1 MSAVPQTRRVNT
13 FDVYVG
19 NLPADADQRKIGK
32 LFSKYGEVHNIWI
45 NTASDGNKYGLVK
58 YYCEEDGL
66 KAIEET
72 NGMIFEG
79 GKPIHVKKAIKR
91 GGALLRK
98 EVESDGNQEK
108 EEGKPPMSFKQR
120 NPDIVPVMESSTGM
134 PNKREMEKLLVS
146 FVETPIALWGQK
158 LCPENIDE
166 LSNII
171 EQLAIIC
178 PDAPK
183 LIGKPEND
191 KIYGAQYSEDD
202 CWYRCAV
209 RYAYSSERVKVQYID
224 FGNMEEVNPSNLV
237 ELPKS
242 LTALPPC
249 ALKFVL
255 HSLWCN
261 NNHDPNALK
270 FVREMVE
277 GKEVEIYTTARLSDH
292 TGFFADI
299 YIDGVCLNEK
309 MLENN
314 LAYKKPGLEQRGL
327 KGRNQGAEGD
337 TSSNNSFKG
346 GLLNQRDGPRK
357 FETEKDEINNL
368 RWKLKN
374 LQSEYTSLS
383 NKAQENDLS
392 LQIKNLQILSSMV
405 RKLRN
410 QFPIDKDTPLDVAI
424 SLVQGCDKIEVSMSL
439 PDVINAINACKSAQD
454 DILKCSDNATLQEKI
469 ETRDNLRRDLHN
481 KLNTTIQE
489 LNKVPLQDRGKQ
501 VQDVVA
507 ALTKHYDAFIKIPI
521 QSLPPIDNLIPAFQ
535 DWKEKKKGEVIE
547 CRKFSDLME
556 SSVNAA
562 FVQLKTQI
570 SISCEYVEAETS
582 EELDST
588 LKNYS
593 KALQQEVSVS
603 DIENSP
609 DAIIIAS
616 LVQALLRELSDEAM
630 CVDHLS
636 KVLHEF
642 SALKEQITPWLDTKP
657 STDELQKVKGKLKSL
672 KSKLRHRLAD
682 KVDAEENQDTEELE
696 EIAKDLEDIRGKIH
710 KALVEEDKFMSE
722 LSQLASAHFPELLN
736 SESDTG
742 FSTYLTYKGLVKQS
756 QALDHFTLTSVGSS
770 SSGMFESSFDGE
782 PVIIKEYFLSNGNHL
797 DKEEFLS
804 RMALYTNAS
813 SSNLEPISAV
823 FFDKNNRHAYV
834 QVKKQGE
841 LLSTLVESSKLTK
854 QHCQSI
860 IRSLARALQ
869 ALNLYNFVH
878 GQVQP
883 EFILV
888 DEEGNARLLPP
899 DFSLTD
905 IDRCRSRYT
914 TSSGI
919 DIIAP
924 EMKQNMIPVEPGHS
938 VDIYCL
944 GLLAL
949 WIHNPNTHFLERKE
963 GTLDFSSVP
972 MEHRLGIFLMKL
984 LCPNPMLRP
993 TADFCLRSEYLT
1005 QPVAA
1010 EVPPTES
1017 QSALFSLA
1025 QSQDPS
1031 GGRNSASPASVLS
1044 QSSNDGIV
1052 FAESG
1057 AGLQMIA
1064 NTRVP
1069 PPPLIGDSLSGLSQQ
1084 HIPRS
1089 TTSPPNLQQATPILM
1104 SQQQQQYQQFMQ
1116 QQLYEQQQMQQSN
1129 SYEMAPNSQDA
1140 ALSHTGS
1147 FEIGTFDP
1155 NAYEVVTSPQPAN
1168 STRHNDELSNGS
1180 SSNSLPDSSKPAND
1194 LGTVSDEDAVNEDK
1208 FEDAE
1213 YKDEGTEDN

>member
-1 MSAVPQTRRVNT
+1 MSTVPGTRRVNT
-13 FDVYVG
+13 FDVFVG

-45 NTASDGNKYGLVK
+45 NTATDGNKYGLVK

-79 GKPIHVKKAIKR
+79 GKPINVKKAVKR

-98 EVESDGNQEK
+98 DGDSDGNQEK
-108 EEGKPPMSFKQR
+108 EEGRLPMSLKQR
-120 NPDIVPVMESSTGM
+120 NPDIVPVMESGTGL
-134 PNKREMEKLLVS
+134 PNKRDMEKLMVS

-178 PDAPK
+178 PDASK
-183 LIGKPEND
+183 LTGKPESD

-202 CWYRCAV
+202 CWYRCSV
-209 RYAYSSERVKVQYID
+209 RYVYSSERVKVQYID
-224 FGNMEEVNPSNLV
+224 FGNMEEVNPSTLV

-249 ALKFVL
+249 AMKFVL
-255 HSLWCN
+255 NSLWCN
-261 NNHDPNALK
+261 NNHDPNAIK

-277 GKEVEIYTTARLSDH
+277 GKEVEVYTTARLSDH

-314 LAYKKPGLEQRGL
+314 LAFRKPGLEQRGL
-327 KGRNQGAEGD
+327 KGRNQGADGD
-337 TSSNNSFKG
+337 TNSNNSFKG
-346 GLLNQRDGPRK
+346 GLLNQRDGQRK

-374 LQSEYTSLS
+374 LQTEYTSLS

-405 RKLRN
+405 KKLRN

-424 SLVQGCDKIEVSMSL
+424 SLVQGCDKIDVSMAASL
-439 PDVINAINACKSAQD
+439 PEVISAINACKNAQD
-454 DILKCSDNATLQEKI
+454 DILKCSDNAVLQEKI

-521 QSLPPIDNLIPAFQ
+521 PNLPPIDSLIPSFQ

-547 CRKFSDLME
+547 CRSFSDLME

-570 SISCEYVEAETS
+570 SISCECVEPES
-582 EELDST
+582 SDDLDST
-588 LKNYS
+588 LKNYA
-593 KALQQEVSVS
+593 KALQQEVTVS
-603 DIENSP
+603 DTENSP
-609 DAIIIAS
+609 DAIIIGS
-616 LVQALLRELSDEAM
+616 LVQALLRELSEEAM

-636 KVLHEF
+636 NVLHEF
-642 SALKEQITPWLDTKP
+642 SALKEQISPWLDAKP
-657 STDELQKVKGKLKSL
+657 STAELQTVKGKLKSL
-672 KSKLRHRLAD
+672 KSKLRHKLAD
-682 KVDAEENQDTEELE
+682 KMDAEENHDTKELE
-696 EIAKDLEDIRGKIH
+696 EIAKDLEDIRSKIH
-710 KALVEEDKFMSE
+710 KALIEEDKLMSE
-722 LSQLASAHFPELLN
+722 LSQLASAHFPELLH
-736 SESDTG
+736 SDSDTG

-756 QALDHFTLTSVGSS
+756 QALDHFTLTSIGSS
-770 SSGMFESSFDGE
+770 SSGMYESSFDGE
-782 PVIIKEYFLSNGNHL
+782 PVILREYFLSNGNHL

-813 SSNLEPISAV
+813 SSNLETICAV

-860 IRSLARALQ
+860 IRSIARALQ

-883 EFILV
+883 EFIMV
-888 DEEGNARLLPP
+888 DEEGNAKLLPP

-905 IDRCRSRYT
+905 TDRCRSRYT
-914 TSSGI
+914 TSNGI

-949 WIHNPNTHFLERKE
+949 WMHYPNTHFMERKD
-963 GTLDFSSVP
+963 GTLDFSSLP
-972 MEHRLGIFLMKL
+972 MDRRLGIFLMKL
-984 LCPNPMLRP
+984 LCPNPLLRP
-993 TADFCLRSEYLT
+993 TADLCLRSEYLT
-1005 QPVAA
+1005 QPVVA
-1010 EVPPTES
+1010 ETLPTEG
-1017 QSALFSLA
+1017 QSALYSLA

-1044 QSSNDGIV
+1044 QNSNDGIV

-1057 AGLQMIA
+1057 AGLQ
-1064 NTRVP
+1064 
-1069 PPPLIGDSLSGLSQQ
+1069 
-1084 HIPRS
+1084 
-1089 TTSPPNLQQATPILM
+1089 
-1104 SQQQQQYQQFMQ
+1104 
-1116 QQLYEQQQMQQSN
+1116 
-1129 SYEMAPNSQDA
+1129 
-1140 ALSHTGS
+1140 
-1147 FEIGTFDP
+1147 
-1155 NAYEVVTSPQPAN
+1155 
-1168 STRHNDELSNGS
+1168 
-1180 SSNSLPDSSKPAND
+1180 
-1194 LGTVSDEDAVNEDK
+1194 
-1208 FEDAE
+1208 
-1213 YKDEGTEDN
+1213 